1 MLRKCKKKSSDPPFV
16 WKLEGAGQWEHFHC
30 PAPSH
35 RFRRRSNSLN
45 FCSSESPVNLLFHIG
60 RTISHDLKIRRIL
73 GSKTERLH
81 FLGRFRPSHC
91 PAPSHPTPIRSITLI
106 FCPSD
111 SPENLLFPTGK
122 TNRLHLK
129 IPRMV
134 SFRYGKA
141 KNGKNGHFWLFL
153 ANYGPISHRIWGFRT
168 QNLYKVCGD
177 TRWGILGSFGPQDS
191 FF

>member
-106 FCPSD
+106 FYPSD
-111 SPENLLFPTGK
+111 SPKNLLFSTGK
-122 TNRLHLK
+122 TNLLHLK
-129 IPRMV
+129 ILTKHSKISLDLVAILPFSLPGTLSSDPHMLNH
-134 SFRYGKA
+134 SD
-141 KNGKNGHFWLFL
+141 FL
-153 ANYGPISHRIWGFRT
+153 LIR
-168 QNLYKVCGD
+168 
-177 TRWGILGSFGPQDS
+177 
-191 FF
+191 